1 MTCVAEAN
9 ARFVNISWS
18 GFEDTNPQQKT
29 SSVAF
34 SRGLSQRQRSDY
46 RQCAQDGKGLWINCI
61 TLPTLATLMSND
73 IPLKQR
79 SDLWQQCLARLERHV
94 PLDELNTWIRPLRL
108 DDAQSR
114 GISLH
119 APNDFVREQVQA
131 QYLDMIRDFFAAHGV
146 ARDAVVIGVGSR
158 PRQIQPKTTQ
168 ARQGSAIGLD
178 DRYRFASFVLG
189 NSNELAFAA
198 ASQVA
203 QNPGTVYN
211 PLLLYGSTGLG
222 KTHLLHA
229 AGHQIAE
236 DNPGARV
243 EYLHSEKFVSEMI
256 QALRRD
262 GIDAFKRRYRS
273 VDTLLI
279 DDIQFFAGKDRSQ
292 EEFFHTFNSLL
303 ESRQQII
310 LTCDRYPKEVD
321 GIEARL
327 RSRFGWGL
335 TVSIEPP
342 DFETRVA
349 ILQKKALERG
359 LELDDSVTFLIAKRM
374 RSNVR
379 DLEGALNS
387 LIANARFSGRPI
399 DVEYTQEILRDV
411 LAVHDRMITIEN
423 IQKAVADFY
432 QLRVADLLSK
442 RRTRSIARPRQ
453 MAMFLAK
460 SLTQHSLPEIGN
472 AFGGR
477 DHTTVLHAC
486 RKIDSLCETDAR
498 LRDDRARLTRE
509 LSA

>member
-1 MTCVAEAN
+1 MN
-9 ARFVNISWS
+9 DS
-18 GFEDTNPQQKT
+18 
-29 SSVAF
+29 
-34 SRGLSQRQRSDY
+34 
-46 RQCAQDGKGLWINCI
+46 
-61 TLPTLATLMSND
+61 PTPVRHME
-73 IPLKQR
+73 
-79 SDLWQQCLARLERHV
+79 LWQQCIRRLEHHV
-94 PLDELNTWIRPLRL
+94 PLEELNTWIRPLRIANDEGDTL
-108 DDAQSR
+108 C
-114 GISLH
+114 LN
-119 APNDFVREQVQA
+119 APNDFVCEQVRNH
-131 QYLDMIRDFFAAHGV
+131 YLESIREFFVGHGFRAEAITIEVGEQQRPAPSATPSPGQGGAH
-146 ARDAVVIGVGSR
+146 
-158 PRQIQPKTTQ
+158 
-168 ARQGSAIGLD
+168 GLD
-178 DRYRFASFVLG
+178 DRYRFDNFVLG

-203 QNPGTVYN
+203 SNPGTVYN

-229 AGHQIAE
+229 AGHQIAQS
-236 DNPGARV
+236 NPQAKV
-243 EYLHSEKFVSEMI
+243 MYLHSEKFVSEMI

-292 EEFFHTFNSLL
+292 EEFFHTFNTLL

-349 ILQKKALERG
+349 ILHKKALERG
-359 LELDDSVTFLIAKRM
+359 LDLDESVTYLIAKRM

-387 LIANARFSGRPI
+387 LIANARFSGRQI
-399 DVEYTQEILRDV
+399 DLEYTQEILRDV

-423 IQKAVADFY
+423 IQKLVADYY

-460 SLTQHSLPEIGN
+460 NLTEHSLPEIGN

-486 RKIDSLCETDAR
+486 RRIEALCETDGR
-498 LRDDRARLTRE
+498 LREERARLTRE
-509 LSA
+509 LSS

>member
-1 MTCVAEAN
+1 MSE
-9 ARFVNISWS
+9 S
-18 GFEDTNPQQKT
+18 
-29 SSVAF
+29 
-34 SRGLSQRQRSDY
+34 
-46 RQCAQDGKGLWINCI
+46 
-61 TLPTLATLMSND
+61 PTATKRME
-73 IPLKQR
+73 
-79 SDLWQQCLARLERHV
+79 LWQQCISRLEHHV
-94 PLDELNTWIRPLRL
+94 PLDELNTWIRPLRVTEGRNGKL
-108 DDAQSR
+108 C
-114 GISLH
+114 LN
-119 APNDFVREQVQA
+119 APNDFVRDQVRDNYLKSIREFFVGHGFQPEAVTIEVGEQA
-131 QYLDMIRDFFAAHGV
+131 
-146 ARDAVVIGVGSR
+146 
-158 PRQIQPKTTQ
+158 PRQAAQKKRNEGG
-168 ARQGSAIGLD
+168 AHGLD
-178 DRYRFASFVLG
+178 DRYRFDNFVLG

-203 QNPGTVYN
+203 SNPGTVYN

-229 AGHQIAE
+229 AGHQIAQS
-236 DNPGARV
+236 NPDARV
-243 EYLHSEKFVSEMI
+243 MYLHSEKFVSEMI

-292 EEFFHTFNSLL
+292 EEFFHTFNTLL

-349 ILQKKALERG
+349 ILHKKALERG
-359 LELDDSVTFLIAKRM
+359 LDLDESVTYLIAKRM

-387 LIANARFSGRPI
+387 LIANARFSGRQI
-399 DVEYTQEILRDV
+399 DLDYTQEILRDV

-423 IQKAVADFY
+423 IQKLVADYY

-460 SLTQHSLPEIGN
+460 NLTEHSLPEIGN

-486 RKIDSLCETDAR
+486 RRIEALCETDGR
-498 LRDDRARLTRE
+498 LREERARLTRE
-509 LSA
+509 LSS